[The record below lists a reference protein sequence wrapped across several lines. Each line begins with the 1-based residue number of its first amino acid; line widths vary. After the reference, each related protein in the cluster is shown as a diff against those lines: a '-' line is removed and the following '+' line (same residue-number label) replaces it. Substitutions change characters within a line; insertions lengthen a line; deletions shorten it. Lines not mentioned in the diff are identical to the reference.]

1 MNVMMSAAKNFMHGM
16 TSLVVLILLWEMI
29 CRAGLVPPIILPAPS
44 DVLMELFNEA
54 GWYATQAWY
63 TLLITLAGFVC
74 AVVGGVLIAVA
85 LVSSRFFE
93 RYFYPLIIAFN
104 SIPKVALAPL
114 FVIWLGTGSE
124 PKILIAFM
132 IAVFAVIID
141 TVHGLR
147 SVPPDLIDLGR
158 VLKGSPLSF
167 FLKVKLPSALPS
179 IVAGLK
185 VALSLALVG
194 TIVGEFVSSQ
204 KGLGYIIMSAQGSFD
219 TVRVFASLSIL
230 ALMGVVLDGV
240 LAWVE
245 SKVIAGRRAQD

>member
-1 MNVMMSAAKNFMHGM
+1 MNAMMSSAKNFMHGM
-16 TSLVVLILLWEMI
+16 ISLIVLIFLWEMV
-29 CRAGLVPPIILPAPS
+29 CRAGLVAPIILPAPS
-44 DVLMELFNEA
+44 DVFVELFNEA
-54 GWYATQAWY
+54 GWYASQAWY
-63 TLLITLAGFVC
+63 TLLITLAGFAC

-230 ALMGVVLDGV
+230 ALMGVVLYGV